1 MGPASLGVHHHEHIL
16 GGSLRL
22 QRMVNLG
29 VQVLER
35 VTPGKREKEKVRAKE
50 NPRESPPHRGHQ
62 SRRRK
67 RLRVSWPEMFLGCIV
82 F

>member
-1 MGPASLGVHHHEHIL
+1 MLAGIHVAAWNISDKE
-16 GGSLRL
+16 
-22 QRMVNLG
+22 

>member
-1 MGPASLGVHHHEHIL
+1 VLAGIHVAASNISDKE
-16 GGSLRL
+16 
-22 QRMVNLG
+22 

-35 VTPGKREKEKVRAKE
+35 VTPGRREKEKVRAKE

-62 SRRRK
+62 SRRRQ
-67 RLRVSWPEMFLGCIV
+67 RLRFSWPEMFLGCIV